1 MVNINNKK
9 LAKFL
14 GFKAIRLLILL
25 IVIAA
30 ISFIMIQ
37 LSPIDPV
44 KAYLGQRIV
53 SQEQLAIMGEYWG
66 TNLSLG
72 ERVMGWLQTLA
83 SGSMGFSLI
92 YRVPVTEVIMQ
103 KFTASFTLMIVSWII
118 SAVVGFG
125 LGVIA
130 GAKEGTWIDKA
141 IKTYCYILQ
150 STPTFWIGLVFLMV
164 FSVYLGWFPI
174 GLSVPI
180 GQLSDTVTFWQ
191 WLYRLILPAITL
203 SIVGIASLTMYTR
216 DKLIS
221 VKKSD
226 YFLFAQAR
234 GESFWGIIKNHGIRN
249 ILLPAI
255 TIQFLSFNELFG
267 GTILVEQVF
276 AYPGIGQA
284 TVAAGLRSDVPLLLG
299 IVIISAI
306 FVFMGNLI
314 ADLIYKYVDPRLR
327 GDDDE

>member
-1 MVNINNKK
+1 MVKINNNKK

-14 GFKAIRLLILL
+14 GYKAIRLLILL

-30 ISFIMIQ
+30 ISFIMVQ

-44 KAYLGQRIV
+44 KAYLGQRII
-53 SQEQLAIMGEYWG
+53 SQEQLTIIGEYWG
-66 TNLSLG
+66 TNLSLS
-72 ERVMGWLQTLA
+72 ERVFGWLSTLA

-92 YRVPVTEVIMQ
+92 YRVPVTEVIVQ
-103 KFTASFTLMIVSWII
+103 KFTASFTLMAVSWII

-125 LGVIA
+125 LGVLA
-130 GAKEGTWIDKA
+130 GAKEGTWVDKA

-150 STPTFWIGLVFLMV
+150 STPTFWIGLVLLMV

-216 DKLIS
+216 DKLIN
-221 VKKSD
+221 VKRSD

-249 ILLPAI
+249 ILLPA
-255 TIQFLSFNELFG
+255 
-267 GTILVEQVF
+267 ILVEQVF

-299 IVIISAI
+299 IVIVSTI
-306 FVFMGNLI
+306 FVFVGNLI
-314 ADLIYKYVDPRLR
+314 ADMIYEYVDPRLK
-327 GDDDE
+327 GEDDE

>member
-1 MVNINNKK
+1 MVKINSKK
-9 LAKFL
+9 LVKFL
-14 GFKAIRLLILL
+14 GYKAVRLLILI

-44 KAYLGQRIV
+44 KAYLGQRII
-53 SQEQLAIMGEYWG
+53 SQEQLAIVGEYWG

-92 YRVPVTEVIMQ
+92 YRVPVTEVIVQ
-103 KFTASFTLMIVSWII
+103 KFTASFTLMAVSWVI
-118 SAVVGFG
+118 SA
-125 LGVIA
+125 
-130 GAKEGTWIDKA
+130 GTLIDKA

-150 STPTFWIGLVFLMV
+150 STPTFWVGLVLLMV

-203 SIVGIASLTMYTR
+203 SIVGIASLTMSTR
-216 DKLIS
+216 DKLIN

-306 FVFMGNLI
+306 FVFAGNFI
-314 ADLIYKYVDPRLR
+314 ADIIYEYVDPRIR
-327 GDDDE
+327 SEDDE

>member
-1 MVNINNKK
+1 M
-9 LAKFL
+9 
-14 GFKAIRLLILL
+14 
-25 IVIAA
+25 
-30 ISFIMIQ
+30 
-37 LSPIDPV
+37 
-44 KAYLGQRIV
+44 
-53 SQEQLAIMGEYWG
+53 
-66 TNLSLG
+66 
-72 ERVMGWLQTLA
+72 
-83 SGSMGFSLI
+83 
-92 YRVPVTEVIMQ
+92 
-103 KFTASFTLMIVSWII
+103 
-118 SAVVGFG
+118 GFG

-130 GAKEGTWIDKA
+130 GAKEGSLIDKA

-221 VKKSD
+221 VKSSD

-255 TIQFLSFNELFG
+255 SIQFLSFNELFG

-299 IVIISAI
+299 IVIVSAI
-306 FVFMGNLI
+306 FVFCGNLI
-314 ADLIYKYVDPRLR
+314 ADLIYKYVDPRIR
-327 GDDDE
+327 SEEDE

>member
-1 MVNINNKK
+1 
-9 LAKFL
+9 
-14 GFKAIRLLILL
+14 
-25 IVIAA
+25 
-30 ISFIMIQ
+30 
-37 LSPIDPV
+37 
-44 KAYLGQRIV
+44 
-53 SQEQLAIMGEYWG
+53 
-66 TNLSLG
+66 
-72 ERVMGWLQTLA
+72 
-83 SGSMGFSLI
+83 
-92 YRVPVTEVIMQ
+92 
-103 KFTASFTLMIVSWII
+103 
-118 SAVVGFG
+118 
-125 LGVIA
+125 
-130 GAKEGTWIDKA
+130 
-141 IKTYCYILQ
+141 
-150 STPTFWIGLVFLMV
+150 MV

-203 SIVGIASLTMYTR
+203 SIVGIASLTMFTR

-255 TIQFLSFNELFG
+255 TIQFMSFNELFG

-299 IVIISAI
+299 IVLISAT
-306 FVFMGNLI
+306 FVFVGNFI
-314 ADLIYKYVDPRLR
+314 ADIIYEYVDPRIR
-327 GDDDE
+327 SENDE

>member
-1 MVNINNKK
+1 MIKINNKK
-9 LAKFL
+9 LAKFI

-30 ISFIMIQ
+30 ISFIIVQ
-37 LSPIDPV
+37 VSPIDPV
-44 KAYLGQRIV
+44 QAYLGQRIV
-53 SQEQLAIMGEYWG
+53 SEEQLKIIGEYWG

-92 YRVPVTEVIMQ
+92 YRVPVTEVIAQ
-103 KFTASFTLMIVSWII
+103 KFTASLTLMIVSWVI
-118 SAVVGFG
+118 SGVVGFG

-130 GAKEGTWIDKA
+130 GAKEGSWIDKA

-150 STPTFWIGLVFLMV
+150 STPTFWIGLVFLMF

-191 WLYRLILPAITL
+191 WLYRLILPAMTL
-203 SIVGIASLTMYTR
+203 SVIGIASLTMYTR

-221 VKKSD
+221 VKRSD

-249 ILLPAI
+249 ILIPAI
-255 TIQFLSFNELFG
+255 SIQFLSFNELFG

-299 IVIISAI
+299 IVIVSTI
-306 FVFMGNLI
+306 FVFAGNFI
-314 ADLIYKYVDPRLR
+314 ADLIYQYVDPRLR
-327 GDDDE
+327 SEDDE

>member
-1 MVNINNKK
+1 M
-9 LAKFL
+9 
-14 GFKAIRLLILL
+14 
-25 IVIAA
+25 
-30 ISFIMIQ
+30 
-37 LSPIDPV
+37 
-44 KAYLGQRIV
+44 GQ
-53 SQEQLAIMGEYWG
+53 YWG
-66 TNLSLG
+66 TNLTLT

-103 KFTASFTLMIVSWII
+103 KFTASITLMMVSWVI
-118 SAVVGFG
+118 SAFVGFG

-130 GAKEGTWIDKA
+130 GAKEGTWVDKI

-150 STPTFWIGLVFLMV
+150 SSPTFWIGLVFLMV

-191 WLYRLILPAITL
+191 WLDRLILPAITL
-203 SIVGIASLTMYTR
+203 SVVGIASITMYTR
-216 DKLIS
+216 DKLIN

-226 YFLFAQAR
+226 YFLFAKAR
-234 GESFWGIIKNHGIRN
+234 GESFWGTIKNHGIRN

-255 TIQFLSFNELFG
+255 TLQFLSFNELFG

-276 AYPGIGQA
+276 SYPGIGQA

-299 IVIISAI
+299 IVIVSTI
-306 FVFMGNLI
+306 FVFTGNLI
-314 ADLIYKYVDPRLR
+314 ADIIYQYVDPRIR
-327 GDDDE
+327 SENDE

>member
-1 MVNINNKK
+1 MVKINTKK
-9 LAKFL
+9 LTKFL
-14 GFKAIRLLILL
+14 GLKAVRLLILL
-25 IVIAA
+25 IVVAA

-44 KAYLGQRIV
+44 RAYLGQRIV

-66 TNLSLG
+66 TNLTLT
-72 ERVMGWLQTLA
+72 ERVMGWLSTLA

-92 YRVPVTEVIMQ
+92 YRVPVTEVIFQ
-103 KFTASFTLMIVSWII
+103 KFTASLTLMAVSWII
-118 SAVVGFG
+118 SAFVGFG
-125 LGVIA
+125 LGIVA
-130 GAKEGTWIDKA
+130 GAKEGTLTDKA

-150 STPTFWIGLVFLMV
+150 SSPTFWIGLVFLMV

-191 WLYRLILPAITL
+191 WLDRLILPAITL
-203 SIVGIASLTMYTR
+203 SVVGIASITMYTR
-216 DKLIS
+216 DKLIN

-249 ILLPAI
+249 VLLPAI
-255 TIQFLSFNELFG
+255 TLQFLSFNELFG

-276 AYPGIGQA
+276 SYPGIGQA

-299 IVIISAI
+299 IVLISAV
-306 FVFMGNLI
+306 FVFTGNFI
-314 ADLIYKYVDPRLR
+314 ADLIYQYVDPRIR
-327 GDDDE
+327 SVDDE

>member
-1 MVNINNKK
+1 MIEINSKN

-14 GFKAIRLLILL
+14 GLKAVRLLILL

-44 KAYLGQRIV
+44 RAYLGQRIV
-53 SQEQLAIMGEYWG
+53 SEEQLAIMGEYWG

-72 ERVMGWLQTLA
+72 ERVMGWLSTLA

-92 YRVPVTEVIMQ
+92 YRVPVTEVIVQ
-103 KFTASFTLMIVSWII
+103 KFTASLTLMATSWILSGVI
-118 SAVVGFG
+118 GFG

-141 IKTYCYILQ
+141 IKTYSYILQ
-150 STPTFWIGLVFLMV
+150 SSPTFWIGLVLLMV

-180 GQLSDTVTFWQ
+180 GQLSDTVTIWE
-191 WLYRLILPAITL
+191 WLDRLILPAITL
-203 SIVGIASLTMYTR
+203 SIVVIQ
-216 DKLIS
+216 

-255 TIQFLSFNELFG
+255 SIQFLSFNELFG

-299 IVIISAI
+299 IVIISTI
-306 FVFMGNLI
+306 FVFCGNLI
-314 ADLIYKYVDPRLR
+314 ADIIYKYVDPRLR
-327 GDDDE
+327 GEDDD

>member
-1 MVNINNKK
+1 MVKINNKK

-14 GFKAIRLLILL
+14 GYKAIRLLILL

-72 ERVMGWLQTLA
+72 DRVFGWLSTLA

-103 KFTASFTLMIVSWII
+103 KFTASFILMAVSWII
-118 SAVVGFG
+118 SAIVG
-125 LGVIA
+125 
-130 GAKEGTWIDKA
+130 
-141 IKTYCYILQ
+141 
-150 STPTFWIGLVFLMV
+150 
-164 FSVYLGWFPI
+164 
-174 GLSVPI
+174 
-180 GQLSDTVTFWQ
+180 
-191 WLYRLILPAITL
+191 RLILPAITL
-203 SIVGIASLTMYTR
+203 SIVGIASITMFTR

-221 VKKSD
+221 VKQSD
-226 YFLFAQAR
+226 YVLFAKAR

-255 TIQFLSFNELFG
+255 TIQFMSFNELFG

-299 IVIISAI
+299 VVIISTI
-306 FVFMGNLI
+306 FVFVGNLI
-314 ADLIYKYVDPRLR
+314 ADMIYEYVDPRLR
-327 GDDDE
+327 GEDDE

>member
-1 MVNINNKK
+1 MIKINSKK
-9 LAKFL
+9 LVKFL
-14 GFKAIRLLILL
+14 GYRAIRLVILL

-30 ISFIMIQ
+30 ISFIMVQ

-53 SQEQLAIMGEYWG
+53 SQEQLAIIGEYWG

-72 ERVMGWLQTLA
+72 ERVLGWLQTLA

-92 YRVPVTEVIMQ
+92 YRAPVTEVIAQ
-103 KFTASFTLMIVSWII
+103 KFLASFTLMIVSWII
-118 SAVVGFG
+118 SGVVGFG

-130 GAKEGTWIDKA
+130 GTKEGTLTDRA

-150 STPTFWIGLVFLMV
+150 STPTFWIGLVLLMV

-216 DKLIS
+216 DKLIRC
-221 VKKSD
+221 KK
-226 YFLFAQAR
+226 
-234 GESFWGIIKNHGIRN
+234 
-249 ILLPAI
+249 
-255 TIQFLSFNELFG
+255 
-267 GTILVEQVF
+267 
-276 AYPGIGQA
+276 
-284 TVAAGLRSDVPLLLG
+284 
-299 IVIISAI
+299 
-306 FVFMGNLI
+306 
-314 ADLIYKYVDPRLR
+314 
-327 GDDDE
+327 

>member
-1 MVNINNKK
+1 MIKINNKK

-14 GFKAIRLLILL
+14 GFKFIRLIILL

-53 SQEQLAIMGEYWG
+53 SQEQLAIMGQYWG
-66 TNLSLG
+66 TNLTLS
-72 ERVMGWLQTLA
+72 ERVLGWLQTLA

-92 YRVPVTEVIMQ
+92 YRVPVTEVILQ
-103 KFTASFTLMIVSWII
+103 KFTASLTLMVTSWII
-118 SAVVGFG
+118 SAIVGFG

-130 GAKEGTWIDKA
+130 GAKEGTWMDKV

-150 STPTFWIGLVFLMV
+150 SSPTFWIGLVFLML

-180 GQLSDTVTFWQ
+180 GQLSDTVTFGQ

-203 SIVGIASLTMYTR
+203 SVVGIASITMYTR
-216 DKLIS
+216 DKLIN

-226 YFLFAQAR
+226 YFLFAKAR
-234 GESFWGIIKNHGIRN
+234 GESFWGMIKNHGIRN
-249 ILLPAI
+249 IMLPAI
-255 TIQFLSFNELFG
+255 TLQFLSFNELFG

-299 IVIISAI
+299 IVIISTI
-306 FVFMGNLI
+306 FVYMGNFI
-314 ADLIYKYVDPRLR
+314 ADIIYQYVDPRIR
-327 GDDDE
+327 GVDDD

>member
-1 MVNINNKK
+1 MIEINNKK

-14 GFKAIRLLILL
+14 GFKLIRLLILL

-37 LSPIDPV
+37 MSPIDPV

-72 ERVMGWLQTLA
+72 ERVLGWLQTLA
-83 SGSMGFSLI
+83 SGSMGYSLI
-92 YRVPVTEVIMQ
+92 YRVPVTEVIVQ
-103 KFTASFTLMIVSWII
+103 KFTASFTLMLVSWVI
-118 SAVVGFG
+118 SGVVGFG
-125 LGVIA
+125 LGVLA

-141 IKTYCYILQ
+141 IKTYSYILQ
-150 STPTFWIGLVFLMV
+150 STPTFWIGLVLLMV

-226 YFLFAQAR
+226 YFLFSQAR

-255 TIQFLSFNELFG
+255 TIQFMSFNELFG

-299 IVIISAI
+299 IVLISAT
-306 FVFMGNLI
+306 FVFVGNFL
-314 ADLIYKYVDPRLR
+314 ADIIYEYVDPRIR
-327 GDDDE
+327 SENDE

>member
-1 MVNINNKK
+1 
-9 LAKFL
+9 
-14 GFKAIRLLILL
+14 
-25 IVIAA
+25 
-30 ISFIMIQ
+30 MIQ

-44 KAYLGQRIV
+44 RAYLGQRIV
-53 SQEQLAIMGEYWG
+53 SQEQLAIIGRYWG
-66 TNLSLG
+66 TDLSLT
-72 ERVMGWLQTLA
+72 ERVFGWLQTLA

-92 YRVPVTEVIMQ
+92 YRVPVTEVIVQ
-103 KFTASFTLMIVSWII
+103 KFLASLTLMLVSWVI
-118 SAVVGFG
+118 SGVVGFG

-130 GAKEGTWIDKA
+130 GAKEDSLADKA

-150 STPTFWIGLVFLMV
+150 SSPTFWIGLVLLML

-191 WLYRLILPAITL
+191 WLHRIILPAITL

-216 DKLIS
+216 DKLIN

-255 TIQFLSFNELFG
+255 SIQFLSFNELFG

-299 IVIISAI
+299 IVIVSAI
-306 FVFMGNLI
+306 FVFAGNFI
-314 ADLIYKYVDPRLR
+314 ADLIYQYVDPRLR
-327 GDDDE
+327 SEGDE

>member
-1 MVNINNKK
+1 MIKINTKK
-9 LAKFL
+9 LVKFF

-30 ISFIMIQ
+30 ISFIIVQ

-53 SQEQLAIMGEYWG
+53 SQEQLAIIGEYWG
-66 TNLSLG
+66 TNLTLG
-72 ERVMGWLQTLA
+72 QRVLGWLQTLA

-103 KFTASFTLMIVSWII
+103 KFTASLTLMIVSWII
-118 SAVVGFG
+118 SGIVGFG

-130 GAKEGTWIDKA
+130 GAKDGTLIDKV

-150 STPTFWIGLVFLMV
+150 SSPTFWIGLVILML

-191 WLYRLILPAITL
+191 WLYRLILPAFTL
-203 SIVGIASLTMYTR
+203 SIVGIASITMYTR
-216 DKLIS
+216 DKLIN

-226 YFLFAQAR
+226 YFLFSKAR
-234 GESFWGIIKNHGIRN
+234 GESFWGMIKNHGIRN

-255 TIQFLSFNELFG
+255 SIQFLSFNELFG

-299 IVIISAI
+299 IVIVSTI
-306 FVFMGNLI
+306 FVFVGNLL
-314 ADLIYKYVDPRLR
+314 ADVIYEYVDPRIS
-327 GDDDE
+327 GENDE

>member
-1 MVNINNKK
+1 MIKINNKK

-14 GFKAIRLLILL
+14 GYKAIRLLILL

-30 ISFIMIQ
+30 ISFIMVQ

-72 ERVMGWLQTLA
+72 ERVFGWLSTLA

-103 KFTASFTLMIVSWII
+103 KFTASFILMAVSWII
-118 SAVVGFG
+118 SGVVGFG
-125 LGVIA
+125 LGVLA

-180 GQLSDTVTFWQ
+180 GQLSDRVTFWQ

-203 SIVGIASLTMYTR
+203 SIVGIASITMFTR

-221 VKKSD
+221 VKQSD
-226 YFLFAQAR
+226 YVLFAKAR

-255 TIQFLSFNELFG
+255 TIQFMSFNELFG

-299 IVIISAI
+299 VVIISTI
-306 FVFMGNLI
+306 FVFVGNLI
-314 ADLIYKYVDPRLR
+314 ADMIYEYVDPRLR
-327 GDDDE
+327 GEDDE

>member
-1 MVNINNKK
+1 M
-9 LAKFL
+9 
-14 GFKAIRLLILL
+14 LILL
-25 IVIAA
+25 IVISA

-44 KAYLGQRIV
+44 RAYLGQRIV
-53 SQEQLAIMGEYWG
+53 SEEQLAIMGQYWG
-66 TNLSLG
+66 TNLTLG
-72 ERVMGWLQTLA
+72 ERVLGWLQTLA

-92 YRVPVTEVIMQ
+92 YRVPVTEVIVQ
-103 KFTASFTLMIVSWII
+103 KFTASLTLMLSSWVI

-125 LGVIA
+125 LGVLA

-150 STPTFWIGLVFLMV
+150 SSPTFWIGLVFLMV

-203 SIVGIASLTMYTR
+203 SVVGIASLTMYTR

-234 GESFWGIIKNHGIRN
+234 GESFWGTIKNHGIRN

-255 TIQFLSFNELFG
+255 SIQFLSFNELFG

-299 IVIISAI
+299 IVIVSTI
-306 FVFMGNLI
+306 FVFVGNLL
-314 ADLIYKYVDPRLR
+314 ADIIYQYVDPRLR
-327 GDDDE
+327 SDEND